1 MTLEP
6 PIGALHSAWM
16 YARDAASI
24 ATPIGLVRVTGT
36 ADRIDAIEIGVGE
49 IRVGEIGV
57 GEIGVGDP
65 EPATSSALRE
75 ALQQIEAYFAGRL
88 TAFDL
93 PLAPSL
99 TERGGVLR
107 QAIVDIAYGSTAS
120 YGALASAIRSSP
132 RAIGQ
137 ACARNPFPIVVPCHR
152 ILGARGALGAY
163 SAGQGPITKSR
174 LLDHERPQG
183 GLL

>member
-1 MTLEP
+1 
-6 PIGALHSAWM
+6 M

-24 ATPIGLVRVTGT
+24 ATPIGLVRVTGS
-36 ADRIDAIEIGVGE
+36 ADRIDAIEILAT
-49 IRVGEIGV
+49 
-57 GEIGVGDP
+57 GDVVP
-65 EPATSSALRE
+65 SGAAAVRE
-75 ALQQIEAYFAGRL
+75 ALRQLDAYFAGRL

-93 PLAPSL
+93 PLAPSP
-99 TERGGVLR
+99 TERGTILR
-107 QAIVDIAYGSTAS
+107 QGIVDIPYGATAS
-120 YGALASAIRSSP
+120 YGVLAKAILSSS

-152 ILGARGALGAY
+152 VLGAGGALGAY
-163 SAGQGPITKSR
+163 SAGNGPITKSR

>member
-1 MTLEP
+1 MALEP
-6 PIGALHSAWM
+6 PIRALHSMAM

-36 ADRIDAIEIGVGE
+36 ADRIDAIEILAT
-49 IRVGEIGV
+49 
-57 GEIGVGDP
+57 GDAVASGP
-65 EPATSSALRE
+65 PAIRE
-75 ALQQIEAYFAGRL
+75 ALRQIEAYFAGRL

-93 PLAPSL
+93 PLAPSP
-99 TERGGVLR
+99 TERGAVLR
-107 QAIVDIAYGSTAS
+107 QGIVDIAFGETAS
-120 YGALASAIRSSP
+120 YGALAKAIRSSP

-152 ILGARGALGAY
+152 ILGAGGALGAY
-163 SAGQGPITKSR
+163 SAGDGPITKSR

>member
-1 MTLEP
+1 MSLER
-6 PIGALHSAWM
+6 PIGALHSKAM

-36 ADRIDAIEIGVGE
+36 ADRIDSIAILAG
-49 IRVGEIGV
+49 
-57 GEIGVGDP
+57 GDAVATDA
-65 EPATSSALRE
+65 PAIRE
-75 ALQQIEAYFAGRL
+75 ALRQIEAYFARRL

-93 PLAPSL
+93 PLAPSP
-99 TERGGVLR
+99 TDRGAVLR
-107 QAIVDIAYGSTAS
+107 QGIVDIGYGQTAS
-120 YGALASAIRSSP
+120 YGALATAIGSSP

-137 ACARNPFPIVVPCHR
+137 ACARNPFPIIVPCHR
-152 ILGARGALGAY
+152 ILGAGGRLGAY
-163 SAGQGPITKSR
+163 SAGNGPITKSR

>member
-1 MTLEP
+1 
-6 PIGALHSAWM
+6 M

-36 ADRIDAIEIGVGE
+36 EDRIDAIEILASGDAVASDAPA
-49 IRVGEIGV
+49 IRDAIRQ
-57 GEIGVGDP
+57 
-65 EPATSSALRE
+65 L
-75 ALQQIEAYFAGRL
+75 EAYFAGRL

-93 PLAPSL
+93 PLAPSP
-99 TERGGVLR
+99 TERGAVLR
-107 QAIVDIAYGSTAS
+107 EGIVDIAYGETAS
-120 YGALASAIRSSP
+120 YGALAKAIGSSP

-152 ILGARGALGAY
+152 ILGAGGALGAY
-163 SAGQGPITKSR
+163 SAGNGPITKSR

>member
-1 MTLEP
+1 
-6 PIGALHSAWM
+6 M

-24 ATPIGLVRVTGT
+24 ATPIGLVCVTGT
-36 ADRIDAIEIGVGE
+36 ADRIDAIEILAA
-49 IRVGEIGV
+49 
-57 GEIGVGDP
+57 GDVVP
-65 EPATSSALRE
+65 SDAAAVRE
-75 ALQQIEAYFAGRL
+75 ALRQLEAYFAGQL

-93 PLAPSL
+93 PLAPSP
-99 TERGGVLR
+99 TERGAILR
-107 QAIVDIAYGSTAS
+107 QGIIDVAYGATAS
-120 YGALASAIRSSP
+120 YGALARAIRSSP

-152 ILGARGALGAY
+152 ILGAGGALGAY
-163 SAGQGPITKSR
+163 SAGNGPITKSR

>member
-1 MTLEP
+1 MTLER
-6 PIGALHSAWM
+6 PIGALHSKAM

-36 ADRIDAIEIGVGE
+36 ADRIDSIEIGAS
-49 IRVGEIGV
+49 
-57 GEIGVGDP
+57 GDAIP
-65 EPATSSALRE
+65 TDAPAIRE
-75 ALQQIEAYFAGRL
+75 ALRQIEAYFARRL

-93 PLAPSL
+93 PLAPSP
-99 TERGGVLR
+99 TDRGAVLR
-107 QAIVDIAYGSTAS
+107 QGIVDIGYGQTAS
-120 YGALASAIRSSP
+120 YGALAKAIHSSP

-137 ACARNPFPIVVPCHR
+137 ACARNPFPIIVPCHR
-152 ILGARGALGAY
+152 ILGAGGRLGAY
-163 SAGQGPITKSR
+163 SAGNGPITKSR

>member
-1 MTLEP
+1 MALEP
-6 PIGALHSAWM
+6 PIRALHSIAM

-24 ATPIGLVRVTGT
+24 ATPIGLVRVTGS
-36 ADRIDAIEIGVGE
+36 ADRIDAIDILAT
-49 IRVGEIGV
+49 
-57 GEIGVGDP
+57 GDAVASDA
-65 EPATSSALRE
+65 PAIRE
-75 ALQQIEAYFAGRL
+75 ALRQIEAYFAGRL

-93 PLAPSL
+93 PLAPSP
-99 TERGGVLR
+99 TERGAVLR
-107 QAIVDIAYGSTAS
+107 QGIVDIAFGETAS
-120 YGALASAIRSSP
+120 YGALAKAIRSSP

-152 ILGARGALGAY
+152 ILGAGGALGAY
-163 SAGQGPITKSR
+163 SAGDGPITKSR

>member
-1 MTLEP
+1 MTLER
-6 PIGALHSAWM
+6 PIGALHSKAM

-36 ADRIDAIEIGVGE
+36 ADRIDSIAILAG
-49 IRVGEIGV
+49 
-57 GEIGVGDP
+57 GDAVATDA
-65 EPATSSALRE
+65 PAIRE
-75 ALQQIEAYFAGRL
+75 ALRQIEAYFARRL

-93 PLAPSL
+93 PLAPSP
-99 TERGGVLR
+99 TDRGAVLR
-107 QAIVDIAYGSTAS
+107 QGIVDIGYGQTAS
-120 YGALASAIRSSP
+120 YGALAKAIGSSP

-137 ACARNPFPIVVPCHR
+137 ACARNPFPIIVPCHR
-152 ILGARGALGAY
+152 ILGAGGRLGAY
-163 SAGQGPITKSR
+163 SAGNGPITKSR

>member
-1 MTLEP
+1 MALEP
-6 PIGALHSAWM
+6 PIRALHSIAM

-24 ATPIGLVRVTGT
+24 ATPIGLVRVTGS
-36 ADRIDAIEIGVGE
+36 ADRIDAIDILAT
-49 IRVGEIGV
+49 
-57 GEIGVGDP
+57 GDAAASDA
-65 EPATSSALRE
+65 PAIRE
-75 ALQQIEAYFAGRL
+75 ALRQIEAYFAGRL

-93 PLAPSL
+93 PLAPSP
-99 TERGGVLR
+99 TERGAVLR
-107 QAIVDIAYGSTAS
+107 QGIVDIAFGETAS
-120 YGALASAIRSSP
+120 YGALAKAIRSSP

-152 ILGARGALGAY
+152 ILGADGALGAY
-163 SAGQGPITKSR
+163 SAGNGPITKSR

>member
-1 MTLEP
+1 MTLER
-6 PIGALHSAWM
+6 PIGALHSKAM

-36 ADRIDAIEIGVGE
+36 ADRIDSIAILAG
-49 IRVGEIGV
+49 
-57 GEIGVGDP
+57 GDAVATDA
-65 EPATSSALRE
+65 PAIRE
-75 ALQQIEAYFAGRL
+75 ALRQIEAYFAKRL

-93 PLAPSL
+93 PLAPSP
-99 TERGGVLR
+99 TDRGAVLR
-107 QAIVDIAYGSTAS
+107 QGIVDIGYGQTAN
-120 YGALASAIRSSP
+120 YGALAKAIGSSP

-137 ACARNPFPIVVPCHR
+137 ACARNPFPIIVPCHR
-152 ILGARGALGAY
+152 ILGAGGRLGAY
-163 SAGQGPITKSR
+163 SAGNGPITKSR

>member
-1 MTLEP
+1 MALEP
-6 PIGALHSAWM
+6 PIRALHSIAM

-36 ADRIDAIEIGVGE
+36 ADRIDAIEILAT
-49 IRVGEIGV
+49 
-57 GEIGVGDP
+57 GDAVASGP
-65 EPATSSALRE
+65 PAIRE
-75 ALQQIEAYFAGRL
+75 ALRQIEAYFAGRL

-93 PLAPSL
+93 PLAPSP
-99 TERGGVLR
+99 TERGAVLR
-107 QAIVDIAYGSTAS
+107 QGIVDIAFGETAS
-120 YGALASAIRSSP
+120 YGALAKAIRSSP

-152 ILGARGALGAY
+152 ILGAGGALGAY
-163 SAGQGPITKSR
+163 SAGDGPITKSR

>member
-1 MTLEP
+1 MALEP
-6 PIGALHSAWM
+6 PIRALHSVAM

-36 ADRIDAIEIGVGE
+36 ADRIDAIEILATGDAVASDAPA
-49 IRVGEIGV
+49 IRDAI
-57 GEIGVGDP
+57 
-65 EPATSSALRE
+65 
-75 ALQQIEAYFAGRL
+75 QQLEAYFAGRL

-93 PLAPSL
+93 PLAPSP
-99 TERGGVLR
+99 TGRGAILR
-107 QAIVDIAYGSTAS
+107 QGIVDIAYGETAS
-120 YGALASAIRSSP
+120 YGALAKAIGSSP

-152 ILGARGALGAY
+152 ILGAGGALGAY
-163 SAGQGPITKSR
+163 SAGDGPITKSR
-174 LLDHERPQG
+174 LLDHERPPG

>member
-1 MTLEP
+1 MALEP
-6 PIGALHSAWM
+6 PIRALHSVAM

-36 ADRIDAIEIGVGE
+36 ADRIDAIEILATGDAVASDAPA
-49 IRVGEIGV
+49 IRDAI
-57 GEIGVGDP
+57 
-65 EPATSSALRE
+65 
-75 ALQQIEAYFAGRL
+75 QQLEAYFAGRL

-93 PLAPSL
+93 PLAPSP
-99 TERGGVLR
+99 TERGAILR
-107 QAIVDIAYGSTAS
+107 QGIVDVAYGETAS
-120 YGALASAIRSSP
+120 YGALAKAIGSSP

-152 ILGARGALGAY
+152 ILGAGGALGAY
-163 SAGQGPITKSR
+163 SAGNGPITKSR

>member
-1 MTLEP
+1 
-6 PIGALHSAWM
+6 M

-24 ATPIGLVRVTGT
+24 ATPIGLIRVTGST
-36 ADRIDAIEIGVGE
+36 DRIDAIAIDRGGIVEGTTS
-49 IRVGEIGV
+49 
-57 GEIGVGDP
+57 
-65 EPATSSALRE
+65 PAIRE
-75 ALQQIEAYFAGRL
+75 ALRQFDAYFAGRL
-88 TAFDL
+88 TVFDL

-99 TERGGVLR
+99 TPRGDALR
-107 QAIVDIAYGSTAS
+107 QAIVAVPYGRTAS
-120 YGALASAIRSSP
+120 YGDLAQAIGSSP

-152 ILGARGALGAY
+152 ILGAGGGLGAY

-174 LLDHERPQG
+174 LLDLERPQG

>member
-1 MTLEP
+1 
-6 PIGALHSAWM
+6 M

-24 ATPIGLVRVTGT
+24 ATPIGLVCVTGT
-36 ADRIDAIEIGVGE
+36 ADRIDAIEILAA
-49 IRVGEIGV
+49 
-57 GEIGVGDP
+57 GDVVP
-65 EPATSSALRE
+65 SDAAAVRE
-75 ALQQIEAYFAGRL
+75 ALRQLEAYFAGRL

-93 PLAPSL
+93 PLAPSP
-99 TERGGVLR
+99 TERGAILR
-107 QAIVDIAYGSTAS
+107 QGIIDVAYGATAS
-120 YGALASAIRSSP
+120 YGALARAIRSSP

-152 ILGARGALGAY
+152 ILGAGGALGAY
-163 SAGQGPITKSR
+163 SAGNGPITKSR

>member
-1 MTLEP
+1 MALEP
-6 PIGALHSAWM
+6 PIRALHSVAM

-36 ADRIDAIEIGVGE
+36 ADRIDTIEILATGNAVASDAPA
-49 IRVGEIGV
+49 IRDAI
-57 GEIGVGDP
+57 
-65 EPATSSALRE
+65 
-75 ALQQIEAYFAGRL
+75 QQLEAYFAGRL

-93 PLAPSL
+93 PLAPSP
-99 TERGGVLR
+99 TERGAILR
-107 QAIVDIAYGSTAS
+107 QGIVDVAYGETAS
-120 YGALASAIRSSP
+120 YGALAKAIGSSP

-152 ILGARGALGAY
+152 ILGAGGALGAY
-163 SAGQGPITKSR
+163 SAGNGPITKSR

>member
-1 MTLEP
+1 MALEP
-6 PIGALHSAWM
+6 PIRALHSMAM

-36 ADRIDAIEIGVGE
+36 ADRIDAIEILAT
-49 IRVGEIGV
+49 
-57 GEIGVGDP
+57 GDAVASDP
-65 EPATSSALRE
+65 PAIRE
-75 ALQQIEAYFAGRL
+75 ALRQIEAYFAGRL

-93 PLAPSL
+93 PLAPSP
-99 TERGGVLR
+99 TERGAVLR
-107 QAIVDIAYGSTAS
+107 QGIVDIAFGETAS
-120 YGALASAIRSSP
+120 YGALAKAIRSSP

-152 ILGARGALGAY
+152 ILGAGGALGAY
-163 SAGQGPITKSR
+163 SAGDGPITKSR

>member
-1 MTLEP
+1 MTLER
-6 PIGALHSAWM
+6 PIGALHSKAM

-36 ADRIDAIEIGVGE
+36 ADRIDSIEIVAS
-49 IRVGEIGV
+49 
-57 GEIGVGDP
+57 GDAVP
-65 EPATSSALRE
+65 TDTPAIRE
-75 ALQQIEAYFAGRL
+75 ALRQIEAYFARRL

-93 PLAPSL
+93 PLAPSP
-99 TERGGVLR
+99 TDRGAVLR
-107 QAIVDIAYGSTAS
+107 QGIVDIGYGQTAS
-120 YGALASAIRSSP
+120 YGALAKAIGSSP

-137 ACARNPFPIVVPCHR
+137 ACARNPFPIIVPCHR
-152 ILGARGALGAY
+152 ILGAGGRLGAY
-163 SAGQGPITKSR
+163 SAGNGPITKSR

>member
-1 MTLEP
+1 
-6 PIGALHSAWM
+6 M

-36 ADRIDAIEIGVGE
+36 ADRIDAIEILAP
-49 IRVGEIGV
+49 
-57 GEIGVGDP
+57 GDVVP
-65 EPATSSALRE
+65 SDAAAVRE
-75 ALQQIEAYFAGRL
+75 ALRQLEAYFAGRL

-93 PLAPSL
+93 PLAPSP
-99 TERGGVLR
+99 TERGAILR
-107 QAIVDIAYGSTAS
+107 QGIIDIAYGATAS
-120 YGALASAIRSSP
+120 YGALARAIRSSP

-152 ILGARGALGAY
+152 ILGAGGALGAY
-163 SAGQGPITKSR
+163 SAGNGPITKSR

>member
-1 MTLEP
+1 MALEP
-6 PIGALHSAWM
+6 PIRALHSIAM

-36 ADRIDAIEIGVGE
+36 ADRIDAIEILAT
-49 IRVGEIGV
+49 
-57 GEIGVGDP
+57 GDAVASDP
-65 EPATSSALRE
+65 PAIRE
-75 ALQQIEAYFAGRL
+75 ALRHIEAYFAGRL

-93 PLAPSL
+93 PLAPSP
-99 TERGGVLR
+99 TERGAVLR
-107 QAIVDIAYGSTAS
+107 QGIVDIAFGETAS
-120 YGALASAIRSSP
+120 YGALAKAIRSSP

-152 ILGARGALGAY
+152 ILGAGGALGAY
-163 SAGQGPITKSR
+163 SAGDGPITKSR

>member
-1 MTLEP
+1 MALEP
-6 PIGALHSAWM
+6 PIRALHSVAM

-36 ADRIDAIEIGVGE
+36 ANRIDAIEILAS
-49 IRVGEIGV
+49 
-57 GEIGVGDP
+57 GDAVASNA
-65 EPATSSALRE
+65 PAIQEALRQ
-75 ALQQIEAYFAGRL
+75 LKAYFAGRL

-93 PLAPSL
+93 PLAPSP
-99 TERGGVLR
+99 TERGAVLR
-107 QAIVDIAYGSTAS
+107 QGIVDIAYGETAS
-120 YGALASAIRSSP
+120 YGARAKAIGSSP
-132 RAIGQ
+132 RAIGR

-152 ILGARGALGAY
+152 ILGAGGALGAY
-163 SAGQGPITKSR
+163 SAGNGPITKSR

>member
-1 MTLEP
+1 MALEP
-6 PIGALHSAWM
+6 PIRALHSVAM

-36 ADRIDAIEIGVGE
+36 ADRIDAIEILATGDAVASDAPA
-49 IRVGEIGV
+49 IRDAI
-57 GEIGVGDP
+57 
-65 EPATSSALRE
+65 
-75 ALQQIEAYFAGRL
+75 QQLEAYFAGRL

-93 PLAPSL
+93 PLAPSP
-99 TERGGVLR
+99 TERGAILR
-107 QAIVDIAYGSTAS
+107 QGIVDIAYGETAS
-120 YGALASAIRSSP
+120 YGALAKAIGSSP

-152 ILGARGALGAY
+152 ILGAGGALGAY
-163 SAGQGPITKSR
+163 SAGNGPITKSR
-174 LLDHERPQG
+174 LLDHDRPQG

>member
-1 MTLEP
+1 MALEP
-6 PIGALHSAWM
+6 PIDALHSVVM

-36 ADRIDAIEIGVGE
+36 ADRIDAIEILAAGE
-49 IRVGEIGV
+49 TFA
-57 GEIGVGDP
+57 GDMP
-65 EPATSSALRE
+65 ALRE
-75 ALQQIEAYFAGRL
+75 ALRQLDAYFAGRL

-93 PLAPSL
+93 PLAPAP
-99 TERGGVLR
+99 TPRGADLR
-107 QAIVDIAYGSTAS
+107 RAIIDIGYGETAS
-120 YGALASAIRSSP
+120 YGALASAIGSSA

-152 ILGARGALGAY
+152 ILGADGALGAY
-163 SAGQGPITKSR
+163 SAGKGPITKSR
-174 LLDHERPQG
+174 LLDHERPKG

>member
-1 MTLEP
+1 MALEP
-6 PIGALHSAWM
+6 PIRALHSVGM

-36 ADRIDAIEIGVGE
+36 EDRIDAIEILAS
-49 IRVGEIGV
+49 
-57 GEIGVGDP
+57 GDAVASDA
-65 EPATSSALRE
+65 PAIRE
-75 ALQQIEAYFAGRL
+75 AVQQLEAYFAGRL

-93 PLAPSL
+93 PLAPSP
-99 TERGGVLR
+99 TERGAVLR
-107 QAIVDIAYGSTAS
+107 QGIVDIAYGETAS
-120 YGALASAIRSSP
+120 YGALAKAIGSSP

-152 ILGARGALGAY
+152 ILGAGGALGAY
-163 SAGQGPITKSR
+163 SAGNGSITKFK

>member
-1 MTLEP
+1 MTLER
-6 PIGALHSAWM
+6 PIGALHSKAM

-36 ADRIDAIEIGVGE
+36 ADRIDSIAILAG
-49 IRVGEIGV
+49 
-57 GEIGVGDP
+57 GDAVATDA
-65 EPATSSALRE
+65 PAIRE
-75 ALQQIEAYFAGRL
+75 ALRQIEAYFAKRL

-93 PLAPSL
+93 PLAPSP
-99 TERGGVLR
+99 TDRGAILR
-107 QAIVDIAYGSTAS
+107 QGIVDIGYGQTAS
-120 YGALASAIRSSP
+120 YGALAKAIGSSP

-137 ACARNPFPIVVPCHR
+137 ACARNPFPIIVPCHR
-152 ILGARGALGAY
+152 ILGAGGRLGAY
-163 SAGQGPITKSR
+163 SAGNGPITKSR